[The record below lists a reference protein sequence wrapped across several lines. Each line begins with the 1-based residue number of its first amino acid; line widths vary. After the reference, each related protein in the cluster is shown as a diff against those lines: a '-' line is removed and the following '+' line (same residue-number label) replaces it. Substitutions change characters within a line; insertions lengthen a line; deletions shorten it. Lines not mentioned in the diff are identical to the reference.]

1 MVLPQ
6 GHRGNFP
13 PVTPPQKFRAA
24 CYTIEG
30 INSFAVVIYFSYLYF
45 FFKHQFGF
53 DDRQNLLLAAL
64 IGLVYT
70 IASWQA
76 GKLAGRF
83 GYFNAMKFGFGLM
96 AAGLVA
102 GLLVHTVAA
111 EIVTASVANIGMCFI
126 WPTIEALVSE
136 GDTPDHVPHAV
147 GIYNI
152 TWAAA
157 NAVAFFIGGTLIQK
171 FGYQSIFYVPLA
183 MVVVQFC
190 LVFWLEKI
198 HPKYLGTL
206 NLSHSLRPSGERDG
220 VRGFELENRSASSPR
235 PSPPLRGGEGEAVGQ
250 PDPNRPSPARAKT
263 FLRMAWLAN
272 PFAYVAI
279 NTLLAVLP
287 GIADKF
293 ALSPM
298 FTGFICSL
306 WCFVRLGAFV
316 VLWRWT
322 GWHYRFGWLA
332 VSFAM
337 LILSFAAIL
346 LAPGLG
352 VLVAAQIFFGWAIGL
367 IYYSSLFYSMDAS
380 ETKSEHGGIH
390 EAAIGLGNFI
400 GPGMGA
406 AALYWVPQYA
416 NSGAIAVSV
425 LLLGGFGGL
434 LAIWKTAR

>member
-1 MVLPQ
+1 M
-6 GHRGNFP
+6 
-13 PVTPPQKFRAA
+13 TPPQKFRAA

-45 FFKHQFGF
+45 FFKHQFDF

-64 IGLVYT
+64 IGLIYT
-70 IASWQA
+70 FASWQA

-83 GYFNAMKFGFGLM
+83 GYFNALKFGFGLM
-96 AAGLVA
+96 AVGLAA

-126 WPTIEALVSE
+126 WPTIEALVSD
-136 GDTPDHVPHAV
+136 GDTPEHVPHAV

-157 NAVAFFIGGTLIQK
+157 NAAAFFIGGTLIEK
-171 FGYQSIFYVPLA
+171 FGFHSIFYVPLA

-190 LVFWLEKI
+190 LVFWLEKL
-198 HPKYLGTL
+198 H
-206 NLSHSLRPSGERDG
+206 
-220 VRGFELENRSASSPR
+220 V
-235 PSPPLRGGEGEAVGQ
+235 SPPPATTETKPPP
-250 PDPNRPSPARAKT
+250 PDPDRPSPARAKM

-287 GIADKF
+287 GIAAKF
-293 ALSPM
+293 ELSPM
-298 FTGFICSL
+298 FAGFVCSL
-306 WCFVRLGAFV
+306 WCFVRLGVFV

-322 GWHYRFGWLA
+322 GWHYRFRWLVTA
-332 VSFAM
+332 FGL
-337 LILSFAAIL
+337 LIVSFAAIL
-346 LAPGLG
+346 VAPNLALM
-352 VLVAAQIFFGWAIGL
+352 LAAQIIFGGAIGL

-380 ETKSEHGGIH
+380 DTKSEHGGIH
-390 EAAIGLGNFI
+390 EAAIGLGNCV
-400 GPGMGA
+400 GPAVGA
-406 AALYWVPQYA
+406 AALQWAPQYQ
-416 NSGAIAVSV
+416 NSSAMAVSV

-434 LAIWKTAR
+434 LAIWKTAK

>member
-53 DDRQNLLLAAL
+53 NDRQNLLLAAL

-83 GYFNAMKFGFGLM
+83 GYFNALKFGFGLM
-96 AAGLVA
+96 AVGLVA
-102 GLLVHTVAA
+102 GLLSHTVAA
-111 EIVTASVANIGMCFI
+111 EIVTACIANIGMCFI

-136 GDTPDHVPHAV
+136 DDTPEHVPHAV

-171 FGYQSIFYVPLA
+171 FGYRSIFYVPLA

-190 LVFWLEKI
+190 LVFWVEKL
-198 HPKYLGTL
+198 HAKYSGTL
-206 NLSHSLRPSGERDG
+206 NSSPSPRPSGERAG
-220 VRGFELENRSASSPR
+220 VRGFELENQSASSPW
-235 PSPPLRGGEGEAVGQ
+235 PSPPLRGGEGETVGQ
-250 PDPNRPSPARAKT
+250 PDPNRPSPVRAKT

-298 FTGFICSL
+298 FAGFVCSL

-316 VLWRWT
+316 FLWRWS
-322 GWHYRFGWLA
+322 GWHYRFRWLVTA
-332 VSFAM
+332 FTI

-346 LAPGLG
+346 LAPNLA
-352 VLVAAQIFFGWAIGL
+352 LLIMAQIFFGWAIGL

-390 EAAIGLGNFI
+390 EAAIGAGNCV
-400 GPGMGA
+400 GPAVGA
-406 AALYWVPQYA
+406 LSLQFLPGIP

-434 LAIWKTAR
+434 LTIWKTAK

>member
-45 FFKHQFGF
+45 FFKHQFDF

-83 GYFNAMKFGFGLM
+83 GYFNALKFGFGLM

-102 GLLVHTVAA
+102 ALLSHSVAA
-111 EIVTASVANIGMCFI
+111 EIISASIANIGMCFI

-171 FGYQSIFYVPLA
+171 FGYRSIFYVPLA

-190 LVFWLEKI
+190 LVFWLEQLHVNPSPAPAEVKPPPPD
-198 HPKYLGTL
+198 PK
-206 NLSHSLRPSGERDG
+206 RPS
-220 VRGFELENRSASSPR
+220 A
-235 PSPPLRGGEGEAVGQ
+235 
-250 PDPNRPSPARAKT
+250 ARAKT

-298 FTGFICSL
+298 FAGFVCSL

-332 VSFAM
+332 VSFAV

-346 LAPGLG
+346 LAPSLV
-352 VLVAAQIFFGWAIGL
+352 VLVAAQLFFGWAIGL

-390 EAAIGLGNFI
+390 EAAIGLGNCV
-400 GPGMGA
+400 GPAMGA

-434 LAIWKTAR
+434 LAIWKTAK